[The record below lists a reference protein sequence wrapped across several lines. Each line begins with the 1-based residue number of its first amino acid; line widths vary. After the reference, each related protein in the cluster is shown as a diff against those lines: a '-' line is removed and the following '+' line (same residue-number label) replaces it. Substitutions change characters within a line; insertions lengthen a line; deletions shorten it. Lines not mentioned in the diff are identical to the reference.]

1 VGSASEVEEIDGFD
15 DPMVALSGQFGG
27 YAAIDLGGVD
37 VSGSVGIGYDYFE
50 TERNIIVDSFS
61 TTNTAEWSGW
71 HISAAAQAG
80 RDFGMG
86 AWTVR
91 PEASLTWLSLF
102 ESGYTEQNEDDA
114 LAALALIVDD
124 RETSVLNASASVA
137 IARRFGTDVS
147 WWAPS
152 IRVGYRGELIG
163 DGTDTVARFGETG
176 SPFPLQSESLPGS
189 GILAGFGLSA
199 GSQYTTFTFA
209 YDADVR
215 DEFVRHVA
223 RLVVRL
229 TF

>member
-1 VGSASEVEEIDGFD
+1 
-15 DPMVALSGQFGG
+15 L
-27 YAAIDLGGVD
+27 
-37 VSGSVGIGYDYFE
+37 
-50 TERNIIVDSFS
+50 
-61 TTNTAEWSGW
+61 
-71 HISAAAQAG
+71 
-80 RDFGMG
+80 G

-102 ESGYTEQNEDDA
+102 ESGYSEQNEDPA
-114 LAALALIVDD
+114 LAGLALIVDD
-124 RETSVLNASASVA
+124 RESSVLTAGATLDV
-137 IARRFGTDVS
+137 ARRFGTDFS

-152 IRVGYRGELIG
+152 LRLGYRGELING
-163 DGTDTVARFGETG
+163 SAETIARFGETG
-176 SPFPLQSESLPGS
+176 SPFTLQSQTLPGS
-189 GILAGFGLSA
+189 GVLAGFGLSA